1 MAVIFSPSYPAPLE
15 PLDYPFTHARIL
27 HTGVWLTGG
36 TVTASTTD
44 ADYFASG
51 PTNILTYERWKPASI
66 PATWEYDEGEDTTA
80 DCFCIGAHTVGTTGA
95 TVTFEIWTGAAWVEI
110 GETASADNMPIMLL
124 LGEPVTFSK
133 WRIAIDVICEIGV
146 AKAGLAMQMTRPIY
160 GGVEP
165 THLNRMVEFRQNT
178 SETGEFLGSTKQR
191 VGLMTSHTWQ
201 HVDADWVR
209 DTWRPFQ
216 VATEGVPFFIAWR
229 PETFTEVVLMNPT
242 QFTTPANMGM
252 VNLMTVGFSGR
263 GHGYD

>member
-1 MAVIFSPSYPAPLE
+1 MAVIFSPLYPAPFE

-36 TVTASTTD
+36 TITASSTN
-44 ADYFASG
+44 ADFFASG
-51 PTNILTYERWKPASI
+51 PTNILTYERWKPSSV
-66 PATWEYDEGEDTTA
+66 PATWEYDAGTDVTA
-80 DCFCIGAHTVGTTGA
+80 DCFCIGAHTAGTTGA

-110 GETASADNMPIMLL
+110 GETTPADNMPIMLL

-133 WRIAIDVICEIGV
+133 WRVSIDVICEIGV

-165 THLNRMVEFRQNT
+165 THLNRMTEFRQNT

-191 VGLMTSHTWQ
+191 VGLMTSHSWQ
-201 HVDADWVR
+201 HVTADWVR

-242 QFTTPANMGM
+242 QFTTPSNMGIR
-252 VNLMTVGFSGR
+252 NLMTVGFSGR